1 MECKGKAFWDGIGFI
16 MAKAG
21 EREGSRQCEG
31 GKIVV
36 KMGIKSIKRI
46 DHVQVSVSQYIY

>member
-1 MECKGKAFWDGIGFI
+1 MGCKGKAFWDGIGFI
-16 MAKAG
+16 MAKVG
-21 EREGSRQCEG
+21 EREGSRQCER

-36 KMGIKSIKRI
+36 KTGIKCIKKI